1 MVLDKHGPAVW
12 RKAYRLLGNEADAT
26 DCFQEIF
33 LEALKVSRREYIYN
47 IGGLLDRLATV
58 RSIDMLRRRIRERKI
73 GRESIELTD
82 PEDTSPGPPV
92 EIQRRELA
100 VLAREAIGSLPR
112 HEAEVLS
119 LYYFNN
125 MSYRQIAKS
134 VGLQVGSVGAFLH
147 RGRKRLREYLESV
160 TGNNIQVK

>member
-12 RKAYRLLGNEADAT
+12 RKVYRLLGNEADAT

-33 LEALKVSRREYIYN
+33 LEALKVSRRESIYN
-47 IGGLLDRLATV
+47 MGGFLDRLATV
-58 RSIDMLRRRIRERKI
+58 RSIDMLRRRIRERKV
-73 GRESIELTD
+73 GRENIYLSD
-82 PEDTSPGPPV
+82 PEDTNPGPPV

-100 VLAREAIGSLPR
+100 VLAREAIGRLPR

-147 RGRKRLREYLESV
+147 RGRKRLREYLEKD
-160 TGNNIQVK
+160 TGKNIQVR